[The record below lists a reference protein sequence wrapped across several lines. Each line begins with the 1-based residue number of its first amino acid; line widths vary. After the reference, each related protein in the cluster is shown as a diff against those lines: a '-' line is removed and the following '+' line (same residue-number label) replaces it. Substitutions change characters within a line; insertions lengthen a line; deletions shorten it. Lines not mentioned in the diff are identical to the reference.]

1 MENASK
7 AILMAAGILIGV
19 MIISIGV
26 YLFATFG
33 GTSQNIQEQ
42 IDGRVLAEFNNNFEK
57 YNSVD
62 CTIHDIISLAGFAK
76 KNNQDFNF
84 TDSDIN
90 NEYYVRVFIENISGS
105 PYNNK
110 DLTLSNINEDD
121 YMNLL
126 NNYSIKYTIDS
137 STGKSTAETQYF
149 TCVNIQYSIIENE
162 QRVKS
167 IKFRKN

>member
-42 IDGRVLAEFNNNFEK
+42 IDGRVVAEFNNNFEK
-57 YNSVD
+57 FSNVD
-62 CTIHDIISLAGFAK
+62 CTIHDIVSLAGFAK
-76 KNNQDFNF
+76 KNNQDFDF

-90 NEYYVRVFIENISGS
+90 NEYYVSVFIENISGS

-110 DLTLSNINEDD
+110 DLTRANINEDA
-121 YMNLL
+121 YMSLL
-126 NNYSIKYTIDS
+126 NDYSIKYTANS
-137 STGKSTAETQYF
+137 STGETTAETQYF
-149 TCVNIQYSIIENE
+149 TCANIQYSSTNDG

-167 IKFRKN
+167 ITFRKN